1 MKDFIKI
8 PDKRRVLLKKNEN
21 MKETIEKMTG
31 TKIEINDGMSIE
43 GETIKVYQT
52 KQVLKA
58 FGRGFDVNDS
68 LYLLEDEYGL
78 EVINL
83 TEFVKSRERLKTL
96 KGRIIGT
103 GGKTKEYIEKFTDV
117 KISVLGKTV
126 SIIGYW
132 EKINIAKEAVMK
144 IIRGCTH
151 QTLYRWLEQQLVKEK
166 W

>member
-8 PDKRRVLLKKNEN
+8 PDKRRVLLKKNEK

-43 GETIKVYQT
+43 GETLKVYQT

-117 KISVLGKTV
+117 KLSVLGKTV

-132 EKINIAKEAVMK
+132 EKINIAREAVMK

-151 QTLYRWLEQQLVKEK
+151 QTLYRWLEQQAMKEK

>member
-8 PDKRRVLLKKNEN
+8 PDKRRVLLKKNEK

-43 GETIKVYQT
+43 GETLEVYQT

-117 KISVLGKTV
+117 KLSVLGKTV
-126 SIIGYW
+126 RIIGYW

-151 QTLYRWLEQQLVKEK
+151 QTLYRWLEQQSVKEK